1 MVKTMHHSR
10 ILSALAFASV
20 AILAAPTYATSQT
33 TTDKMEQKVKNA
45 AQDVTTE
52 VTDSWLTAKT
62 KIALYSDERV
72 KGRQITVETVNGTV
86 MLRGKVDSDEAKAA
100 AASIAGGVEHVK
112 AVKNDLQVVP
122 VGDRK
127 VTDVSDKDI
136 TRQVAA
142 RFSKTSQLTKVD
154 VRTDGGVVTLT
165 GAAPS
170 IGASAR
176 ASELARGVSG
186 VRAVKN
192 ELTYDPAK
200 RDRASSDGSHMQV
213 VAMQQALKDKGFD
226 PGPVDGVEGPKT
238 VSALKGYQKSE
249 NVTMTGKLDAD
260 TGAKLGMNGSGDK
273 KRQSP

>member
-1 MVKTMHHSR
+1 MHHLR
-10 ILSALAFASV
+10 LLSALAFASA
-20 AILAAPTYATSQT
+20 AIVVAPTYATSQT
-33 TTDKMEQKVKNA
+33 TTEKVEQEAKSAAHEVK
-45 AQDVTTE
+45 TE
-52 VTDSWLTAKT
+52 VTDSWVTAKT

-72 KGRQITVETVNGTV
+72 KGRQISVETVNGTV
-86 MLRGKVDSDEAKAA
+86 MLRGKVDSDEARTA
-100 AASIAGGVEHVK
+100 AASIAEAVEHVK
-112 AVKNDLQVVP
+112 AVKNDLQVVALTE
-122 VGDRK
+122 RK
-127 VTDVSDKDI
+127 ATDISDKDI
-136 TRQVAA
+136 TRQINA
-142 RFSKTSQLTKVD
+142 RFSKTTQLTKID

-200 RDRASSDGSHMQV
+200 RDRSSSNASHLQV

-226 PGPVDGVEGPKT
+226 PGPVDGIEGPMT
-238 VSALKGYQKSE
+238 TSALKGYQKSE
-249 NVTMTGKLDAD
+249 NVTMTGKLDAG
-260 TGAKLGMNGSGDK
+260 TAAKLGMNGPSDK

>member
-1 MVKTMHHSR
+1 MHHLR
-10 ILSALAFASV
+10 IFSAFVFASV
-20 AILAAPTYATSQT
+20 VILAVPTYGTSQT
-33 TTDKMEQKVKNA
+33 TTDKMEQKVKGA
-45 AQDVTTE
+45 AQDVKAE
-52 VTDSWLTAKT
+52 VTASWLTAKT

-72 KGRQITVETVNGTV
+72 KGRQISVETVNGTV
-86 MLRGKVDSDEAKAA
+86 MLRGKVDSDEAKTA
-100 AASIAGGVEHVK
+100 AASIAQGVEHVK
-112 AVKNDLQVVP
+112 AVKNDPQVVA

-127 VTDVSDKDI
+127 ATDISDKDI
-136 TRQVAA
+136 TRQIEA
-142 RFSKTSQLTKVD
+142 RFSKTTQLTKVD
-154 VRTDGGVVTLT
+154 VRTDGGMVTLT

-200 RDRASSDGSHMQV
+200 RDRSSRNGSHMQV

-226 PGPVDGVEGPKT
+226 PGPVDGIEGPKT

-249 NVTMTGKLDAD
+249 NVTMTGKLDPD
-260 TGAKLGMNGSGDK
+260 TAAKLGMNGTSDK